1 VAARRQGPSPLAYV
15 VVALAIG
22 GTFWMSA
29 RQLTSRFVAAS
40 REAGLSASAEAP
52 ASGSRANGAKS
63 AAPPGSPSASSASSA
78 PQPPRTEGGAREPGR
93 APKIVEVAIGGTSTC
108 ARTDASAGGEVLC
121 WGDNYFGQLGLG
133 TSGRD
138 RGTLRPTKIPGLRG
152 VVQLAVRATHACARM
167 LDGTVR
173 CWGHDVDGEAGQGTP
188 KHTVA
193 TPTEVPGV
201 RDVVEIA
208 LGDAHVCAR
217 LASGTV
223 LCWGDGGRGQ
233 LGDDTRA
240 SRATPAPVKGIP
252 DATKIA
258 AGGATT
264 CARRTYGKLWCWGT
278 NGAGETG
285 DGTLIER
292 PAPRFPV
299 THIDEEID
307 DVAVGVG
314 HACARTKQGGV
325 WCWGWNRTEDLDP
338 VNGAMRHEGPVY
350 FGDLAK
356 VTQLAPSAG
365 YGCFLLGDATV
376 SCWGIAGQ
384 GRLGDGAQESRLA
397 RKKVVGL
404 DRVVQ
409 VATGEG
415 HACAVRAPPAGAS
428 GGTTDGAT
436 DGAKDG
442 ASSVWCW
449 GGNPNGELGDGT
461 KVSRPSPVEVV
472 W

>member
-40 REAGLSASAEAP
+40 REAGLVASAEAP
-52 ASGSRANGAKS
+52 ASAAGAKGANGAT
-63 AAPPGSPSASSASSA
+63 AAGSTVASASASNA
-78 PQPPRTEGGAREPGR
+78 QQRARTPGE
-93 APKIVEVAIGGTSTC
+93 APKVVEVAVGGMSTC
-108 ARTDASAGGEVLC
+108 ARTDPSAGGEVLC

-138 RGTLRPTKIPGLRG
+138 RGTLRPIKIPGLRG

-193 TPTEVPGV
+193 SPTEVPGV
-201 RDVVEIA
+201 HDVVEIA

-217 LASGTV
+217 LASGSV
-223 LCWGDGGRGQ
+223 LCWGDGGHGQ
-233 LGDDTRA
+233 LGDDTRS

-314 HACARTKQGGV
+314 HACARTKHGGV

-338 VNGAMRHEGPVY
+338 VNATMRHEGPVL

-365 YGCFLLGDATV
+365 YGCFLLEDATLT
-376 SCWGIAGQ
+376 CWGIAGQ
-384 GRLGDGAQESRLA
+384 GRLGDGARESRFA
-397 RKKVVGL
+397 RKKVAGL
-404 DRVVQ
+404 DRVLQ

-415 HACAVRAPPAGAS
+415 HACAVRAPAA
-428 GGTTDGAT
+428 
-436 DGAKDG
+436 GAKDDAKG
-442 ASSVWCW
+442 TAASVWCW